1 MLPLTLLS
9 LIAPLVEWLAPR
21 PSPTTPAKTQELRFQ
36 LRHLHGL
43 TNTSRV
49 VLSDV
54 PRSHKYLSTYGS
66 VVEDLSRPM
75 KTRRTNVSRPAS
87 REAYVRAR
95 DRSRLYGESEGV
107 RTLDWDEDEVVGP
120 DLTSRETLLLLA
132 KMTSNSY
139 YKTPGEAGWYELDEG
154 WNVVRPFQFFTSVLS
169 TDHMP

>member
-1 MLPLTLLS
+1 ML
-9 LIAPLVEWLAPR
+9 
-21 PSPTTPAKTQELRFQ
+21 F
-36 LRHLHGL
+36 
-43 TNTSRV
+43 
-49 VLSDV
+49 
-54 PRSHKYLSTYGS
+54 RS
-66 VVEDLSRPM
+66 PM